1 MGIEGVKAAREE
13 AMKFCYEEGAKAGAA
28 AARKKRA
35 ANEKAFG
42 EEGQKIGEDEGGKA
56 GAEAGAKAGG
66 DAAGEEGAKIG
77 REIGAEMAKAAAI
90 KVGKRVGKQA
100 GLEAGKKA
108 GKQTGWQL
116 AKEAAREISRDKVA
130 ALRKMFGEKT
140 AAAGAEAG
148 ATAGRKAA
156 LEAIQGMAIEIAAK
170 NARDKILAMASR
182 GEIKLSSSWKPTA
195 LIAVMNGRKDLSDMD
210 KIKLAAKAKM
220 AGNLGDLLPKKMS
233 AATSGRLSHEDT
245 MSLNLSFK
253 SDEKASVEEEVDQTA
268 KWSTVVFSDLP
279 DEKKKEQKTSTKDNV
294 NSLKKRFET
303 SNMKNNEAYVIM

>member
-1 MGIEGVKAAREE
+1 
-13 AMKFCYEEGAKAGAA
+13 
-28 AARKKRA
+28 
-35 ANEKAFG
+35 
-42 EEGQKIGEDEGGKA
+42 
-56 GAEAGAKAGG
+56 
-66 DAAGEEGAKIG
+66 
-77 REIGAEMAKAAAI
+77 
-90 KVGKRVGKQA
+90 
-100 GLEAGKKA
+100 
-108 GKQTGWQL
+108 
-116 AKEAAREISRDKVA
+116 
-130 ALRKMFGEKT
+130 
-140 AAAGAEAG
+140 
-148 ATAGRKAA
+148 
-156 LEAIQGMAIEIAAK
+156 
-170 NARDKILAMASR
+170 MASR

-195 LIAVMNGRKDLSDMD
+195 LIAVINGRKDLSDMD

-245 MSLNLSFK
+245 MNLNLSFK